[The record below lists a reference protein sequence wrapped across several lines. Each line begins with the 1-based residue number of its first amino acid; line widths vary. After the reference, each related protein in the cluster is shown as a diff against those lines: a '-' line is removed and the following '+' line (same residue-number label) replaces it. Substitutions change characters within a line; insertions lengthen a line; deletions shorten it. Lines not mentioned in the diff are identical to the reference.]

1 MRYIHTHDTIHMV
14 HFVPVRLD
22 PQTRTQTGPHL
33 RTEPLSLQPPRL
45 SGRGLTTREAHLASH
60 RDRHA
65 GRPRLRSPF
74 PASALREPGLPRDT
88 APRGTDLRH
97 RPCARRADGRLTGCV
112 PPCLPSR
119 PDPSIQANPLH
130 PGVGAHSRSGC
141 ARAINRRAQPQWLRA
156 CLEPRSYRAQG
167 AGAV

>member
-1 MRYIHTHDTIHMV
+1 MRYIHTHDTIHMI
-14 HFVPVRLD
+14 HFVPVRLPTD
-22 PQTRTQTGPHL
+22 RDTVGAPPSDGAPLSPAPSTLREGAHHTRSSPRFPQGQTRGEAPSS
-33 RTEPLSLQPPRL
+33 EPLPSLRSPRA
-45 SGRGLTTREAHLASH
+45 GLTTRHS
-60 RDRHA
+60 
-65 GRPRLRSPF
+65 
-74 PASALREPGLPRDT
+74 
-88 APRGTDLRH
+88 PRGTDLRH